1 MELKV
6 FIDNKEKLTSLI
18 KESIESQ
25 ISEFTGKDSDEDDD
39 ELDALSK
46 KVLRDLQGKDESENS
61 GIVSFG
67 IDEDKLAD
75 ESAYL
80 TDLQVPL
87 EQIISIFLDPENK
100 IQGKEKMVVSTVGGI
115 YDALYEKEKYEMYIE
130 YVKMKDFITVN
141 SMKLTYDA
149 LLLQFRRNIQMMNLE
164 KQQATESNQENSEEP
179 SQDKIIPMAKMDNN
193 KN

>member
-141 SMKLTYDA
+141 TMKLTYDA
-149 LLLQFRRNIQMMNLE
+149 LLLEFRRGIQMMKENE
-164 KQQATESNQENSEEP
+164 PIIGMKKSDSKESSD
-179 SQDKIIPMAKMDNN
+179 DKIIPMAKMDNN